1 MPPKLRSAAEE
12 PGSMSAGSD
21 KPVEEQEETHM
32 TEDGADLMAL
42 CSHLGIGFDSAL
54 IGAMASAELVTARN
68 NGADEARQVKPLT
81 GSQLV
86 RSSKLVDTAVRGKK
100 FEHALRLLATHA
112 QQVGGLHSGCSAA
125 VTSEEE
131 LHTYLIDATV
141 SELRNALMVLMKKV
155 RSAASSKGESKMDD
169 EVMKSLLMRLSAMAK
184 AESLADVPAVMAGVP
199 EFVKVVSMVE
209 HLEQMAFRAMLEGS
223 GTYLGNGSYAQSQL
237 YNMPT
242 LFDKAG
248 KVDLRELGRMPARAA
263 LLLTHVASRA
273 VKGGVLEVKT
283 KVREFEQ
290 ATHEFLLLF
299 SAGTLEQGADQLYDA
314 WLDIMTVANRYDVK
328 VAAFGTIYIECMEQ
342 LGREPPRRP
351 KSAFAGCLDFS
362 EPEQKMEARQAVERL
377 KNLVDPTFDEMD
389 EAAQVDKVKAVM
401 AEADHKMGLT
411 PIESKELTVTA
422 KAKAGLEAGSEGGG
436 ERGRTKARSNSRDRS
451 IREPSSG
458 PRSCDGCGSSK
469 HLLRGCDAS
478 DRKLRE
484 NGYSRGTDGQLWIGR
499 GGVAIVCDLCGD
511 KGHVQNK
518 CPEAAAEDE
527 QDERK
532 KARAAKVKKKKRAEA
547 KDEQERQKAKAKAK
561 AKKAKA
567 RRAAELAAEEESEA
581 TSESD
586 ESSSDESDESEP

>member
-1 MPPKLRSAAEE
+1 MPPKTRNRFAAEE
-12 PGSMSAGSD
+12 PGLLSTGFD
-21 KPVEEQEETHM
+21 EPVEPVEAMKETHM
-32 TEDGADLMAL
+32 TEEGADLMAL
-42 CSHLGIGFDSAL
+42 CSRLGVAIEPELLS
-54 IGAMASAELVTARN
+54 AMASAELVTARN
-68 NGADEARQVKPLT
+68 EGADEARLVKPLT
-81 GSQLV
+81 GPQLA

-112 QQVGGLHSGCSAA
+112 QQVGGLHSGCNAA
-125 VTSEEE
+125 VTSDEK
-131 LHTYLIDATV
+131 LHAYIIEASV
-141 SELRNALMVLMKKV
+141 SELRNALMALMKKD
-155 RSAASSKGESKMDD
+155 RPETSSKAGSKMDD

-184 AESLADVPAVMAGVP
+184 AKTIADIPDVMAAVP
-199 EFVKVVSMVE
+199 QFVKVVAKVE
-209 HLEQMAFRAMLEGS
+209 LLEKMAFRTMLEGS
-223 GTYLGNGSYAQSQL
+223 GNHLGNGSYAQSQL

-242 LFDKAG
+242 LFDNAG
-248 KVDLRELGRMPARAA
+248 KVDLHELDRMPARAA

-299 SAGTLEQGADQLYDA
+299 SAGTLEQGADQLYDE
-314 WLDIMTVANRYDVK
+314 WLDIMTVAQRYDMK
-328 VAAFGTIYIECMEQ
+328 VSDFGTIYIECMDQ

-351 KSAFAGCLDFS
+351 KNALAGCLDFS
-362 EPEQKMEARQAVERL
+362 EPEQKMEARQAVEKL

-422 KAKAGLEAGSEGGG
+422 KAKAGLEAGPDGGG
-436 ERGRTKARSNSRDRS
+436 ERGRTKTRSDSRDRS
-451 IREPSSG
+451 PRDPSSG
-458 PRSCDGCGSSK
+458 PRVCDGCGSSK
-469 HLLRGCDAS
+469 HLLRDCDAS
-478 DRKLRE
+478 DRKLAR

-511 KGHVQNK
+511 KGHVKNK
-518 CPEAAAEDE
+518 CPDAAATEA
-527 QDERK
+527 RK
-532 KARAAKVKKKKRAEA
+532 KARAAKIKKKKKAR
-547 KDEQERQKAKAKAK
+547 KAKAQKAK
-561 AKKAKA
+561 AKKAA
-567 RRAAELAAEEESEA
+567 AAESDTEEESVEA